1 MADDNFL
8 HNMGKRK
15 TMPHTLVLEHVS
27 PATRLLEKRRQMF
40 EVQESLEQQKQEFF
54 RKEEVFK
61 RREEV
66 LKKKDLELQESL
78 IRFSKFL
85 QENDSKRTRA
95 EKKASD
101 EIKLRHQKEAE
112 IEVLNTA
119 HAELKGE
126 KKTTSEVVEKNMSYQ
141 KYLETVLD
149 VADESNLHEI
159 NDLLMRYA
167 TLEATNSD
175 LRNNKKNSE
184 IQQEQY
190 RTDLQSYTKLK
201 TDEILN
207 LNNTISRLKKDL
219 EQCERNA
226 VIHQQEKDQALH
238 YASQKTLEHGQVCM
252 ASVNLFHR
260 CTTRSK
266 VNHPPYT
273 NPVDQLGVLGDWIS
287 DLGAICKIWRQTGRT
302 QYVATHGKAALQ
314 KLTQQED

>member
-1 MADDNFL
+1 MAAATNEENSFL
-8 HNMGKRK
+8 HSIGKRK

-40 EVQESLEQQKQEFF
+40 EVQEALEAQKQEFN

-61 RREEV
+61 RREEG

-101 EIKLRHQKEAE
+101 EIKLRSQKEGE
-112 IEVLNTA
+112 IEQLNVTLGD
-119 HAELKGE
+119 LKGE
-126 KKTTSEVVEKNMSYQ
+126 KKTTSDVVEKNMSYQ

-149 VADESNLHEI
+149 VADEYHEI

-167 TLEATNSD
+167 TLEATNND
-175 LRNNKKNSE
+175 LREHAKECNSKNE
-184 IQQEQY
+184 ET
-190 RTDLQSYTKLK
+190 RAALQAYTKMK

-207 LNNTISRLKKDL
+207 LNNSISRLKKEL
-219 EQCERNA
+219 ESRERDSLVTQSNRDYNA
-226 VIHQQEKDQALH
+226 QIT
-238 YASQKTLEHGQVCM
+238 SQKTLENGQVCM
-252 ASVNLFHR
+252 ATDNLFHR
-260 CTTRSK
+260 CNSRSK

-273 NPVDQLGVLGDWIS
+273 NPLEQLGVIGDFMA
-287 DLGAICKIWRQTGRT
+287 DLGAIVKQWKQS
-302 QYVATHGKAALQ
+302 GKQARLAGD
-314 KLTQQED
+314 K